1 MYSPYEAITAGFL
14 DEVVAPTELHA
25 VSLARASELAG
36 LNMKAHAATKLRVR
50 EGVLRALRAAI
61 ERELTPPAWDQ

>member
-1 MYSPYEAITAGFL
+1 
-14 DEVVAPTELHA
+14 
-25 VSLARASELAG
+25 
-36 LNMKAHAATKLRVR
+36 MKAHAATKLRVR